1 MQNTKCRGRFS
12 PEGLFLYSVTTRS
25 RIAPSNPL
33 EFLPMNLIYRGH
45 AYHAPIAGIDAIE
58 SPQSATF
65 LGRAYRI
72 KHAPMRQ
79 PAVGEQLIYRG
90 VRYSR

>member
-1 MQNTKCRGRFS
+1 
-12 PEGLFLYSVTTRS
+12 
-25 RIAPSNPL
+25 
-33 EFLPMNLIYRGH
+33 MNLIYRGH

-72 KHAPMRQ
+72 KHASVSPQ
-79 PAVGEQLIYRG
+79 AVGEQLTYRG